1 MARLTFEINGP
12 KREVA
17 FDTFTRATSNVVAI
31 LKELDR
37 AISRRKGR
45 GTLVWYV
52 YDLSMNGN
60 LLIEVE
66 SKVRARAGT
75 VHGEAVQDISRD
87 VTNSLVTGFE
97 NVESRG
103 ISPPYLSES
112 GLKKIQ
118 QMAALVRKNGARAFT
133 AKADDRSAEISQK
146 AADNISQ
153 LLPARR
159 ESIGAVEGRLE
170 GISIHGPNPKF
181 VVYHAITHKAINC
194 VFAEPKF
201 LDEAIGALGKRVYVA
216 GTLKKNIRGE
226 PVAVDVQKVRILGM
240 GSLPSTGELTGY
252 DPDFTGDLNT
262 EEFIRRIRRA

>member
-45 GTLVWYV
+45 ETLVWYV
-52 YDLSMNGN
+52 YDLSTNGN
-60 LLIEVE
+60 LVIEVE
-66 SKVRARAGT
+66 SKVRSRAI
-75 VHGEAVQDISRD
+75 HGEIVRDISGD
-87 VTNSLVTGFE
+87 VTNSLVAGFE

-118 QMAALVRKNGARAFT
+118 QMASLVRKNGARAFI
-133 AKADDRSAEISQK
+133 AKAADRSAEISEK
-146 AADNISQ
+146 AADNIGQ
-153 LLPARR
+153 LLPVRR

-170 GISIHGPNPKF
+170 GISIHSGKRF
-181 VVYHAITHKAINC
+181 IVYHAITHKAINC
-194 VFAEPKF
+194 LFSQPEF
-201 LDEAIGALGKRVYVA
+201 LDKAISALGKRVYVG
-216 GTLKKNIRGE
+216 GTLKKNVRGE
-226 PVAVDVQKVRILGM
+226 PVAVDVQKLRILGE